1 MAETRNRL
9 EGKIALVTGAASGIG
24 LAVTQTFLSHGAKV
38 FGVDFSQQNID
49 KALSILQAEGF
60 EKSSHIFQLGDVAH
74 EEVVQSFVQQCAQ
87 DLGRLDIAV
96 LNAGIG
102 VVAPISKLTVEEYDR
117 HMRINARGRKC
128 RPRVATTKCSQQAA
142 FLGVK
147 YVAPKMQ
154 ELGKGGSI
162 IITAS
167 LASEAA
173 YAELCA
179 YNMSKFAVRA
189 LAVTA
194 AQEYARDKIRVNCV
208 SPGFVA
214 TPLVQAWD
222 NLEARLKAT
231 PAGKPQE
238 AIVIAQI
245 ANGGAGRAVEPM
257 EVAKLYLF
265 LGSDDAALVSGSNYR
280 MDGGMLLH

>member
-1 MAETRNRL
+1 MAASGKRL
-9 EGKIALVTGAASGIG
+9 AGKIALVTGAASGIG
-24 LAVTQTFLSHGAKV
+24 LAVTQTFLSEGAKV
-38 FGVDFSQQNID
+38 LGVDFSESNIETASSLLLSQGFDTSAYGFHHADAADESSVIAFVD
-49 KALSILQAEGF
+49 KCCE
-60 EKSSHIFQLGDVAH
+60 
-74 EEVVQSFVQQCAQ
+74 
-87 DLGRLDIAV
+87 DLGGLDIAV

-102 VVAPISKLTVEEYDR
+102 VIKPISNLTVEEWDR
-117 HMRINARGRKC
+117 HMRVNARG
-128 RPRVATTKCSQQAA
+128 P

-147 YVAPKMQ
+147 YGAAKMQ
-154 ELGKGGSI
+154 DLGKGGSI

-194 AQEYARDKIRVNCV
+194 AQEYAKDRIRVNAV

-214 TPLVQAWD
+214 TPLIHAWD

-231 PAGKPQE
+231 PAG
-238 AIVIAQI
+238 
-245 ANGGAGRAVEPM
+245 RAVEPL

-265 LGSDDAALVSGSNYR
+265 LASDDAIMVSGSNYR